1 MYIKKKK
8 IRRLS
13 SISEMI
19 GEYKKK
25 FKILKKKKKKIK
37 SDVQKQILI
46 MLSRYHFHSRVVV
59 RYTCS

>member
-25 FKILKKKKKKIK
+25 FKILKKKKKKDKKWCTETDFNHAFTVSFPLK
-37 SDVQKQILI
+37 S
-46 MLSRYHFHSRVVV
+46 S
-59 RYTCS
+59 C